1 MKKLGFGLMR
11 LPLTNA
17 DDIKSIDIERLKAM
31 ADEFLKEGFTYFDT
45 AACYHEGA
53 SEPAFREAVAK
64 RYPRDAYSITSKLS
78 LFMLKEASEI
88 PGFFDKQLESLGVDY
103 MDVYL
108 VHALNKNA
116 YKQAKEW
123 GAFEFVCQKQKE
135 GKVKHIGF
143 SFHDRAEV
151 LEQILEEQ
159 PEVEYVQLQINYLD
173 WEDEKVQS
181 RKCYEVAK
189 KYGKKILIMEP
200 IKGGSLAN
208 VSKEVADLFKNYNR
222 EASVASWAVRFA
234 AGLENVVMV
243 LSGMSNEEQ
252 MKDNLSYMKEFKV
265 INDDEQAI
273 IERAVN
279 IIKSDISIPCTAC
292 RYCVEDCPKKINIP
306 EYFSIY
312 NAVKKVLNDENAD
325 DKDKILAEQKDK
337 YAQLVE
343 KYGKASD
350 CIKCGKCEKHC
361 PQFLPIRKYLEYV
374 AEDVE

>member
-1 MKKLGFGLMR
+1 MEKDMKKLGFGLMR

-17 DDIKSIDIERLKAM
+17 DDIKSIDIDRLTDM

-53 SEPAFREAVAK
+53 SEPAFREAIAK

-78 LFMLKEASEI
+78 LFMLKEASEMAS
-88 PGFFDKQLESLGVDY
+88 FFDKQLESLGVDY

-108 VHALNKNA
+108 IHALNKNA

-123 GAFEFVCQKQKE
+123 GAFEFVKEKQAE
-135 GKVKHIGF
+135 GKVKHFGF
-143 SFHDRAEV
+143 SFHDSAEV
-151 LEQILEEQ
+151 LEEILSEQ

-189 KYGKKILIMEP
+189 KYNKKILIMEP
-200 IKGGSLAN
+200 IKGGTLAN
-208 VSKEVADLFKNYNR
+208 VSKDVVELYKNYNKD
-222 EASVASWAVRFA
+222 ASVASWAVRFA

-252 MKDNLSYMKEFKV
+252 MKDNLSYMKEFAP
-265 INDDEQAI
+265 INDEEQAI
-273 IERAVN
+273 IEEAVKL
-279 IIKSDISIPCTAC
+279 IKADISIPCTAC
-292 RYCVEDCPKKINIP
+292 RYCVEDCPMNIPIP

-312 NAVKKVLNDENAD
+312 NDAKKVM
-325 DKDKILAEQKDK
+325 QK
-337 YAQLVE
+337 E
-343 KYGKASD
+343 KTEIG
-350 CIKCGKCEKHC
+350 
-361 PQFLPIRKYLEYV
+361 LM
-374 AEDVE
+374 

>member
-17 DDIKSIDIERLKAM
+17 DDIKSIDIERVKAM

-88 PGFFDKQLESLGVDY
+88 PNFFDKQLESLGVDY

-108 VHALNKNA
+108 IHALNKNA
-116 YKQAKEW
+116 YNQAKEW
-123 GAFEFVCQKQKE
+123 GAFEFVCQKKEE

-151 LEQILEEQ
+151 LEQILIEQ

-200 IKGGSLAN
+200 IKGGTLAN
-208 VSKEVADLFKNYNR
+208 VSDEVAEMYKNYNAD
-222 EASVASWAVRFA
+222 ASVASWAVRFA
-234 AGLENVVMV
+234 AGLEGVVMV

-252 MKDNLSYMKEFKV
+252 MADNLSYMKEFV
-265 INDDEQAI
+265 PINDEEQAI
-273 IERAVN
+273 INDAVKL
-279 IIKSDISIPCTAC
+279 IQADISIPCTAC
-292 RYCVEDCPKKINIP
+292 RYCVEDCPMDIP
-306 EYFSIY
+306 IPDYFGIY
-312 NAVKKVLNDENAD
+312 NAAKKAIR
-325 DKDKILAEQKDK
+325 DKDDAELEAQKEK
-337 YAQLVE
+337 YAELAASH
-343 KYGKASD
+343 GKASD
-350 CIKCGKCEKHC
+350 CIECGMCEEHC
-361 PQFLPIRKYLEYV
+361 PQFLPIRKYLKYV
-374 AEDVE
+374 ARVLE